1 MPLVETLAAVDEEEP
16 HPIEIA
22 ALHGWHRAKALY
34 LDGCLRGD
42 ASAINQA
49 LAVLEEAVKRGGRSS
64 WFNRMRASIGR
75 AQQDERAMNAVAEG
89 EFADSLIR
97 SFDDH
102 LERLGTSGSKFDM
115 FVKQIGEGLN
125 AESHGSYQE
134 GLEKFGNLLGYRARR
149 PRHAAATD
157 CVWRGDFGNNHEL
170 LTFEAKIDHQPSSV
184 ITHTNVGQAVA
195 QYNRVQGEYGDKG
208 YIIRS
213 LIVTHLEDISKDGAS
228 ALGTVRLVSK
238 DVVLALWYRV
248 RTLITSYRSRW
259 SLDDIKVRRS
269 CAFQIRSKLPKTGWL
284 LRAVDGAEPWISTGV
299 RLFFVEEFLPYSWAF
314 LPADASLQC
323 SFRGDSNQAS
333 AYPRLSGGQ
342 PSLETVPN
350 TVGLSPS
357 GALPSGHSRGV
368 LVRFHGQ
375 GDRPVMALT
384 TGFQGRR
391 FDVPEARTGVP
402 RIDLPSPAPC
412 AAADAVFA
420 DAKAFLSSNE
430 ARQMSESELERE
442 LHRRGQKL
450 VRKLLQGHHDQ
461 RSPGQAAGPA
471 EDASGVECSARREH
485 DSHAETTSGT
495 MQVVGLGCARR
506 GHDGLHPLDAALNL
520 LPERSLVDMRRRVT
534 IATASRAPPRTPWK
548 PQWYSTLST
557 WQRRCGVRCSSPSS
571 LKACRHLARDRMGV
585 DRRTVTLGC
594 SCDGPQ
600 AATGRRRIDAY

>member
-1 MPLVETLAAVDEEEP
+1 MRPRTPTRTRTPAKSLSAAFVRSAPPGRHAD
-16 HPIEIA
+16 
-22 ALHGWHRAKALY
+22 GNGLY
-34 LDGCLRGD
+34 LFV
-42 ASAINQA
+42 SAP
-49 LAVLEEAVKRGGRSS
+49 LRSS
-64 WFNRMRASIGR
+64 RSPRPAKWASPTASSPAPAAIPSPGGGAWSVAFPRIGR
-75 AQQDERAMNAVAEG
+75 
-89 EFADSLIR
+89 
-97 SFDDH
+97 
-102 LERLGTSGSKFDM
+102 
-115 FVKQIGEGLN
+115 
-125 AESHGSYQE
+125 
-134 GLEKFGNLLGYRARR
+134 R
-149 PRHAAATD
+149 PS
-157 CVWRGDFGNNHEL
+157 WR
-170 LTFEAKIDHQPSSV
+170 
-184 ITHTNVGQAVA
+184 
-195 QYNRVQGEYGDKG
+195 
-208 YIIRS
+208 
-213 LIVTHLEDISKDGAS
+213 
-228 ALGTVRLVSK
+228 
-238 DVVLALWYRV
+238 W
-248 RTLITSYRSRW
+248 
-259 SLDDIKVRRS
+259 
-269 CAFQIRSKLPKTGWL
+269 
-284 LRAVDGAEPWISTGV
+284 V

-375 GDRPVMALT
+375 GDRPVMAVT

-471 EDASGVECSARREH
+471 EDASGVECSARREQ

-557 WQRRCGVRCSSPSS
+557 WQRRCGVRCSSP
-571 LKACRHLARDRMGV
+571 A
-585 DRRTVTLGC
+585 
-594 SCDGPQ
+594 P
-600 AATGRRRIDAY
+600 

>member
-1 MPLVETLAAVDEEEP
+1 MIFWPAQS
-16 HPIEIA
+16 
-22 ALHGWHRAKALY
+22 W
-34 LDGCLRGD
+34 
-42 ASAINQA
+42 AS
-49 LAVLEEAVKRGGRSS
+49 L
-64 WFNRMRASIGR
+64 
-75 AQQDERAMNAVAEG
+75 
-89 EFADSLIR
+89 
-97 SFDDH
+97 
-102 LERLGTSGSKFDM
+102 
-115 FVKQIGEGLN
+115 
-125 AESHGSYQE
+125 
-134 GLEKFGNLLGYRARR
+134 
-149 PRHAAATD
+149 
-157 CVWRGDFGNNHEL
+157 
-170 LTFEAKIDHQPSSV
+170 PSSG
-184 ITHTNVGQAVA
+184 I
-195 QYNRVQGEYGDKG
+195 
-208 YIIRS
+208 
-213 LIVTHLEDISKDGAS
+213 
-228 ALGTVRLVSK
+228 
-238 DVVLALWYRV
+238 W
-248 RTLITSYRSRW
+248 
-259 SLDDIKVRRS
+259 
-269 CAFQIRSKLPKTGWL
+269 
-284 LRAVDGAEPWISTGV
+284 V
-299 RLFFVEEFLPYSWAF
+299 RLFFVEKFSPYSWAF

-333 AYPRLSGGQ
+333 TYPRLSGGQ

-461 RSPGQAAGPA
+461 RSPGQVAGPA
-471 EDASGVECSARREH
+471 EDASGVECSARREQ

-571 LKACRHLARDRMGV
+571 LKACRHLARDRMVV

>member
-1 MPLVETLAAVDEEEP
+1 M
-16 HPIEIA
+16 
-22 ALHGWHRAKALY
+22 
-34 LDGCLRGD
+34 
-42 ASAINQA
+42 
-49 LAVLEEAVKRGGRSS
+49 
-64 WFNRMRASIGR
+64 
-75 AQQDERAMNAVAEG
+75 
-89 EFADSLIR
+89 
-97 SFDDH
+97 
-102 LERLGTSGSKFDM
+102 
-115 FVKQIGEGLN
+115 
-125 AESHGSYQE
+125 
-134 GLEKFGNLLGYRARR
+134 
-149 PRHAAATD
+149 
-157 CVWRGDFGNNHEL
+157 
-170 LTFEAKIDHQPSSV
+170 
-184 ITHTNVGQAVA
+184 
-195 QYNRVQGEYGDKG
+195 
-208 YIIRS
+208 
-213 LIVTHLEDISKDGAS
+213 
-228 ALGTVRLVSK
+228 
-238 DVVLALWYRV
+238 
-248 RTLITSYRSRW
+248 
-259 SLDDIKVRRS
+259 
-269 CAFQIRSKLPKTGWL
+269 
-284 LRAVDGAEPWISTGV
+284 
-299 RLFFVEEFLPYSWAF
+299 PYSWAF

-323 SFRGDSNQAS
+323 SVRGDSNQAS
-333 AYPRLSGGQ
+333 TYPRLSGGQ

-384 TGFQGRR
+384 TGFQERR

-557 WQRRCGVRCSSPSS
+557 WQRRCGVRCSSP
-571 LKACRHLARDRMGV
+571 AH
-585 DRRTVTLGC
+585 
-594 SCDGPQ
+594 
-600 AATGRRRIDAY
+600 

>member
-1 MPLVETLAAVDEEEP
+1 MLDRNGLVCSQQFFGLWPKQQLT
-16 HPIEIA
+16 
-22 ALHGWHRAKALY
+22 
-34 LDGCLRGD
+34 D
-42 ASAINQA
+42 AQ
-49 LAVLEEAVKRGGRSS
+49 
-64 WFNRMRASIGR
+64 
-75 AQQDERAMNAVAEG
+75 
-89 EFADSLIR
+89 
-97 SFDDH
+97 
-102 LERLGTSGSKFDM
+102 
-115 FVKQIGEGLN
+115 
-125 AESHGSYQE
+125 
-134 GLEKFGNLLGYRARR
+134 
-149 PRHAAATD
+149 
-157 CVWRGDFGNNHEL
+157 L
-170 LTFEAKIDHQPSSV
+170 LTFAAVLNGPVTNAFLATHSPAK
-184 ITHTNVGQAVA
+184 
-195 QYNRVQGEYGDKG
+195 R
-208 YIIRS
+208 IR
-213 LIVTHLEDISKDGAS
+213 I
-228 ALGTVRLVSK
+228 
-238 DVVLALWYRV
+238 W
-248 RTLITSYRSRW
+248 
-259 SLDDIKVRRS
+259 
-269 CAFQIRSKLPKTGWL
+269 
-284 LRAVDGAEPWISTGV
+284 V
-299 RLFFVEEFLPYSWAF
+299 RLFFVEEFSPYSWAF

-375 GDRPVMALT
+375 GDRPVVAVT

-402 RIDLPSPAPC
+402 RIDLPSLAPC

-461 RSPGQAAGPA
+461 RSPGQVAGPA

-557 WQRRCGVRCSSPSS
+557 WQRRCGVRCSSP
-571 LKACRHLARDRMGV
+571 AH
-585 DRRTVTLGC
+585 
-594 SCDGPQ
+594 
-600 AATGRRRIDAY
+600 

>member
-1 MPLVETLAAVDEEEP
+1 MCPPGPADGRAAPGPCTVSVATRAATAWRDLHAHEAVVVRRNPAEAPSKKLEVRAVVGSRGNPVVHPFDGLRGQNAGIELPGQVAALWIKWILDNSVVLLLARPDRVERPQSLHFRPGPPSHLDQHRRQGVDLHGVPHHHHDMPLE
-16 HPIEIA
+16 
-22 ALHGWHRAKALY
+22 
-34 LDGCLRGD
+34 
-42 ASAINQA
+42 
-49 LAVLEEAVKRGGRSS
+49 
-64 WFNRMRASIGR
+64 IGR
-75 AQQDERAMNAVAEG
+75 
-89 EFADSLIR
+89 
-97 SFDDH
+97 
-102 LERLGTSGSKFDM
+102 
-115 FVKQIGEGLN
+115 
-125 AESHGSYQE
+125 
-134 GLEKFGNLLGYRARR
+134 
-149 PRHAAATD
+149 
-157 CVWRGDFGNNHEL
+157 
-170 LTFEAKIDHQPSSV
+170 
-184 ITHTNVGQAVA
+184 
-195 QYNRVQGEYGDKG
+195 
-208 YIIRS
+208 
-213 LIVTHLEDISKDGAS
+213 
-228 ALGTVRLVSK
+228 
-238 DVVLALWYRV
+238 
-248 RTLITSYRSRW
+248 
-259 SLDDIKVRRS
+259 
-269 CAFQIRSKLPKTGWL
+269 
-284 LRAVDGAEPWISTGV
+284 V

-375 GDRPVMALT
+375 GDRPVMAVT

-391 FDVPEARTGVP
+391 FDAPEARTGVP

-461 RSPGQAAGPA
+461 RSPGQVAGPA

-557 WQRRCGVRCSSPSS
+557 WQRRCGVRCSSP
-571 LKACRHLARDRMGV
+571 AH
-585 DRRTVTLGC
+585 
-594 SCDGPQ
+594 
-600 AATGRRRIDAY
+600 

>member
-1 MPLVETLAAVDEEEP
+1 MHGQPGDARVAFQPALETNRLACGIQGNSSNSAQTASLTFVPSANCAPIKPRHLPSCALSAVEPSRFALPRSASFNK
-16 HPIEIA
+16 HPFK
-22 ALHGWHRAKALY
+22 R
-34 LDGCLRGD
+34 DCLR
-42 ASAINQA
+42 SSA
-49 LAVLEEAVKRGGRSS
+49 LAPFKS
-64 WFNRMRASIGR
+64 
-75 AQQDERAMNAVAEG
+75 
-89 EFADSLIR
+89 
-97 SFDDH
+97 
-102 LERLGTSGSKFDM
+102 
-115 FVKQIGEGLN
+115 
-125 AESHGSYQE
+125 
-134 GLEKFGNLLGYRARR
+134 
-149 PRHAAATD
+149 P
-157 CVWRGDFGNNHEL
+157 EL
-170 LTFEAKIDHQPSSV
+170 
-184 ITHTNVGQAVA
+184 
-195 QYNRVQGEYGDKG
+195 
-208 YIIRS
+208 
-213 LIVTHLEDISKDGAS
+213 
-228 ALGTVRLVSK
+228 
-238 DVVLALWYRV
+238 
-248 RTLITSYRSRW
+248 RW
-259 SLDDIKVRRS
+259 
-269 CAFQIRSKLPKTGWL
+269 
-284 LRAVDGAEPWISTGV
+284 V
-299 RLFFVEEFLPYSWAF
+299 RLFFVEKFSPYSWAF

-323 SFRGDSNQAS
+323 SVRGDSNQAS
-333 AYPRLSGGQ
+333 TYPRLSGGQ

-471 EDASGVECSARREH
+471 EDASGVECSAWREH

-557 WQRRCGVRCSSPSS
+557 WQRRCGVRCSSP
-571 LKACRHLARDRMGV
+571 A
-585 DRRTVTLGC
+585 
-594 SCDGPQ
+594 P
-600 AATGRRRIDAY
+600 

>member
-1 MPLVETLAAVDEEEP
+1 MGCD
-16 HPIEIA
+16 
-22 ALHGWHRAKALY
+22 R
-34 LDGCLRGD
+34 LDGNRDRNHDRDLRGVERRTLGD
-42 ASAINQA
+42 RRRGRQGVTDRRSPPPAS
-49 LAVLEEAVKRGGRSS
+49 G
-64 WFNRMRASIGR
+64 FN
-75 AQQDERAMNAVAEG
+75 
-89 EFADSLIR
+89 DS
-97 SFDDH
+97 
-102 LERLGTSGSKFDM
+102 
-115 FVKQIGEGLN
+115 
-125 AESHGSYQE
+125 
-134 GLEKFGNLLGYRARR
+134 
-149 PRHAAATD
+149 AATK
-157 CVWRGDFGNNHEL
+157 HEAPR
-170 LTFEAKIDHQPSSV
+170 ERQ
-184 ITHTNVGQAVA
+184 
-195 QYNRVQGEYGDKG
+195 
-208 YIIRS
+208 
-213 LIVTHLEDISKDGAS
+213 VT
-228 ALGTVRLVSK
+228 ALGCQR
-238 DVVLALWYRV
+238 R
-248 RTLITSYRSRW
+248 
-259 SLDDIKVRRS
+259 DIGV
-269 CAFQIRSKLPKTGWL
+269 I
-284 LRAVDGAEPWISTGV
+284 INGV
-299 RLFFVEEFLPYSWAF
+299 RLFFVEKFSPYSWAF

-333 AYPRLSGGQ
+333 AYPRRSGGQ

-375 GDRPVMALT
+375 GDRPVMAVT

-391 FDVPEARTGVP
+391 FDVPEAGTRVP

-471 EDASGVECSARREH
+471 EDASGVECSARREQ

-495 MQVVGLGCARR
+495 MPVVGLGCARR

-557 WQRRCGVRCSSPSS
+557 WQRRCGVRCSSP
-571 LKACRHLARDRMGV
+571 A
-585 DRRTVTLGC
+585 
-594 SCDGPQ
+594 P
-600 AATGRRRIDAY
+600 

>member
-1 MPLVETLAAVDEEEP
+1 MDCRTRTGRFSPKGSDRTCTNAGRCGTCGGSGRNCWPAD
-16 HPIEIA
+16 
-22 ALHGWHRAKALY
+22 RA
-34 LDGCLRGD
+34 
-42 ASAINQA
+42 
-49 LAVLEEAVKRGGRSS
+49 
-64 WFNRMRASIGR
+64 
-75 AQQDERAMNAVAEG
+75 
-89 EFADSLIR
+89 
-97 SFDDH
+97 
-102 LERLGTSGSKFDM
+102 TS
-115 FVKQIGEGLN
+115 
-125 AESHGSYQE
+125 
-134 GLEKFGNLLGYRARR
+134 
-149 PRHAAATD
+149 
-157 CVWRGDFGNNHEL
+157 
-170 LTFEAKIDHQPSSV
+170 
-184 ITHTNVGQAVA
+184 
-195 QYNRVQGEYGDKG
+195 
-208 YIIRS
+208 
-213 LIVTHLEDISKDGAS
+213 
-228 ALGTVRLVSK
+228 
-238 DVVLALWYRV
+238 
-248 RTLITSYRSRW
+248 RTAW
-259 SLDDIKVRRS
+259 
-269 CAFQIRSKLPKTGWL
+269 
-284 LRAVDGAEPWISTGV
+284 
-299 RLFFVEEFLPYSWAF
+299 LFFVEEFLPYSWAF

-323 SFRGDSNQAS
+323 SVRGDSNQAS
-333 AYPRLSGGQ
+333 TYPRLSGAQ
-342 PSLETVPN
+342 PSLETAPN

-357 GALPSGHSRGV
+357 GGLPSGHSRGV

-571 LKACRHLARDRMGV
+571 LKACRHLARDRMVV
-585 DRRTVTLGC
+585 DRRTVPLGC

-600 AATGRRRIDAY
+600 AATGRRRIDAYSDPPPSARVPAEHPQPSLTAQVPSATGPLRRSLTTP

>member
-1 MPLVETLAAVDEEEP
+1 MRGRGRVTVVAIFRR
-16 HPIEIA
+16 IEKGA
-22 ALHGWHRAKALY
+22 ALLRRGVCALFMG
-34 LDGCLRGD
+34 LFARGCV
-42 ASAINQA
+42 SP
-49 LAVLEEAVKRGGRSS
+49 VL
-64 WFNRMRASIGR
+64 I
-75 AQQDERAMNAVAEG
+75 
-89 EFADSLIR
+89 
-97 SFDDH
+97 
-102 LERLGTSGSKFDM
+102 
-115 FVKQIGEGLN
+115 
-125 AESHGSYQE
+125 
-134 GLEKFGNLLGYRARR
+134 
-149 PRHAAATD
+149 
-157 CVWRGDFGNNHEL
+157 
-170 LTFEAKIDHQPSSV
+170 
-184 ITHTNVGQAVA
+184 
-195 QYNRVQGEYGDKG
+195 
-208 YIIRS
+208 
-213 LIVTHLEDISKDGAS
+213 
-228 ALGTVRLVSK
+228 
-238 DVVLALWYRV
+238 
-248 RTLITSYRSRW
+248 
-259 SLDDIKVRRS
+259 
-269 CAFQIRSKLPKTGWL
+269 
-284 LRAVDGAEPWISTGV
+284 
-299 RLFFVEEFLPYSWAF
+299 
-314 LPADASLQC
+314 
-323 SFRGDSNQAS
+323 
-333 AYPRLSGGQ
+333 SGGQ
-342 PSLETVPN
+342 QPSQHVPASFPAASRASKRYRIP
-350 TVGLSPS
+350 VGLSPS

-557 WQRRCGVRCSSPSS
+557 WQRRCGVRCSSP
-571 LKACRHLARDRMGV
+571 AH
-585 DRRTVTLGC
+585 
-594 SCDGPQ
+594 
-600 AATGRRRIDAY
+600 